1 MQLLWINLLTDI
13 LPALALALEPPEQ
26 DVLKQPPRDPAEPII
41 RRRDALRLVRES
53 LALTG
58 GTLAVYGLSLARY
71 GAGPQAGTHAFMT
84 VTLSQLLHSIACR
97 SEHTGIFNRE
107 ERPANPVLNKALIGS
122 LALQVA
128 AAYIPPLRN
137 LLRMAPIGPADWI
150 AIAAGAVAPFL
161 VNEGVKRIFH
171 EPLPPTS
178 TDKVLS

>member
-1 MQLLWINLLTDI
+1 MTDI

-41 RRRDALRLVRES
+41 RKQDAFRLVRES
-53 LALTG
+53 LALTA
-58 GTLAVYGLSLARY
+58 GTMGVYGLSLARY

-97 SEHTGIFNRE
+97 SETTGLFNRA

-128 AAYIPPLRN
+128 AAYIPPLRS
-137 LLRMAPIGPADWI
+137 LLRMAPIGLADWP
-150 AIAAGAVAPFL
+150 AILIGAVTPFL
-161 VNEGVKRIFH
+161 VNEVIKRGAALGA
-171 EPLPPTS
+171 LPS
-178 TDKVLS
+178 EEEA